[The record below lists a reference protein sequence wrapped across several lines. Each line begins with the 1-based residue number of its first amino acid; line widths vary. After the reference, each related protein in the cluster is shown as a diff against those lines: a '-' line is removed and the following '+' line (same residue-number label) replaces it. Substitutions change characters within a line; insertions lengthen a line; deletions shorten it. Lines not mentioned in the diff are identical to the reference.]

1 MKLRKKAKNAMKM
14 AIVILL
20 GILTFNIVY
29 DVGLSASLKNQSN
42 TDIQDV
48 TGLDKVKAIAEQEV
62 ELDSLKPADVKVESK
77 KSKIIKYAS
86 IIGIIIIAI
95 AMLIILTNKEELDD

>member
-1 MKLRKKAKNAMKM
+1 MRKKAKNTIKL

-29 DVGLSASLKNQSN
+29 DIGVSASLKNQEKE
-42 TDIQDV
+42 IREV
-48 TGLDKVKAIAEQEV
+48 TGLDRVKAIAEQEA
-62 ELDSLKPADVKVESK
+62 ELSSTKTADIKVESK

-86 IIGIIIIAI
+86 IIGIIILAI
-95 AMLIILTNKEELDD
+95 TMLIILVNKEELDE

>member
-1 MKLRKKAKNAMKM
+1 MRKKAKNTIKL

-29 DVGLSASLKNQSN
+29 DIGLSASLKTQEKE
-42 TDIQDV
+42 IKEV
-48 TGLDKVKAIAEQEV
+48 TGLDKVKAIAEQKSD
-62 ELDSLKPADVKVESK
+62 LSSTSSNIKVESK

-86 IIGIIIIAI
+86 IIGIIILAV
-95 AMLIILTNKEELDD
+95 AMLIILVNKEELDE